1 MKFQRSAPR
10 VLIFSVVVVVIGM
23 AVLSNRL
30 FSGLTSAVEQDQFEL
45 IRALWSY
52 NLTAAENRA
61 LERAE
66 MIAALPAV
74 REAFA
79 ARDREGLLAQ
89 CAEMFKRQK
98 ERYGVDRAQFHF
110 PPAVSFLRLH
120 APEQHGDHQ
129 DQFRPMVVAV
139 NRDLFSR
146 KESAIAGTG
155 PAIFGVTPMTDAAGQ
170 HIGSFE
176 LGMNFGP
183 LLHALKAAYRLEM
196 ALFVEEQPLRQL
208 MFAEGLDPDVLTE
221 QNRRGKYIKFHS
233 TNWALMKELVS
244 EGDLSGPAEAQ
255 YVRSAQDVPYGVV
268 LLTLY
273 NNAGNPIGKV
283 AMARDFSSSRAAAGR
298 SLVWQGLLA
307 LSGIVALGGCHPDR
321 GAGPAAAAFGN
332 VEPDNLSSWQRA
344 GATSRSQRPRPSA
357 TRCKRWHRLTSSSGP
372 SRSSSPPT
380 PTKRSLHESPPS
392 LPVSCCPWPLQ
403 SLAGA
408 ELPEAA
414 AAAPP
419 DSLSSLP
426 MGKGLPVVVLNR
438 PALRGGG
445 PRSTRRKPPTRQRWI
460 CVCAGRTLRLQYP
473 PESAPQGFLEFR
485 DEAAAAK
492 MAEIWTPA
500 VSLSESL
507 RGALATNARPPDLSG
522 WTGRDDGAHDGHVRD
537 PLRGR
542 AVSF

>member
-1 MKFQRSAPR
+1 
-10 VLIFSVVVVVIGM
+10 
-23 AVLSNRL
+23 
-30 FSGLTSAVEQDQFEL
+30 
-45 IRALWSY
+45 
-52 NLTAAENRA
+52 
-61 LERAE
+61 
-66 MIAALPAV
+66 
-74 REAFA
+74 
-79 ARDREGLLAQ
+79 
-89 CAEMFKRQK
+89 MFKRQK

-155 PAIFGVTPMTDAAGQ
+155 PAIFGVTPMTDAGGQ

-221 QNRRGKYIKFHS
+221 QNRKGKYIKFHS

-307 LSGIVALGGCHPDR
+307 LSGIVALGGCHPNR
-321 GAGPAAAAFGN
+321 GAGPAAAALGN
-332 VEPDNLSSWQRA
+332 AKPAFCQSRTGPARPAYTRGRDPLRRAA
-344 GATSRSQRPRPSA
+344 GAGTGSREAQDQAGALRRRYRQRGISMRS
-357 TRCKRWHRLTSSSGP
+357 RL
-372 SRSSSPPT
+372 
-380 PTKRSLHESPPS
+380 
-392 LPVSCCPWPLQ
+392 
-403 SLAGA
+403 LAGLVLSMALAVPGRA
-408 ELPEAA
+408 ELAEAA

-426 MGKGLPVVVLNR
+426 MGKGLPVVVR
-438 PALRGGG
+438 IGLRYVEVTSIDETEADYTATVDL
-445 PRSTRRKPPTRQRWI
+445 RLRWQDLAARIPPG
-460 CVCAGRTLRLQYP
+460 VCASGLLGVSGRGRCG
-473 PESAPQGFLEFR
+473 EDGR
-485 DEAAAAK
+485 DLDAGGLF
-492 MAEIWTPA
+492 
-500 VSLSESL
+500 VESL

-522 WTGRDDGAHDGHVRD
+522 WTGRDDAADDGHVRD

>member
-10 VLIFSVVVVVIGM
+10 VLIFSVVVVVIAI

-30 FSGLTSAVEQDQFEL
+30 FSGLTSAVEEDQFEL

-66 MIAALPAV
+66 LIAALPAV

-79 ARDREGLLAQ
+79 GRDREALLAQ
-89 CAEMFKRQK
+89 CAEMFKRQR
-98 ERYGVDRAQFHF
+98 ERYGVDRAQFYF

-155 PAIFGVTPMTDAAGQ
+155 PAIFGVTPVTDATGQ

-176 LGMNFGP
+176 LGMSFGP
-183 LLHALKAAYRLEM
+183 LLHALRAAYRLEM
-196 ALFVEEQPLRQL
+196 ALFVEEQALRQL

-221 QNRRGKYIKFHS
+221 QNRRGRYIKVHS
-233 TNWALMKELVS
+233 TNWGLMKELVS

-273 NNAGNPIGKV
+273 NHAGNPIGKV

-307 LSGIVALGGCHPDR
+307 LTGIV
-321 GAGPAAAAFGN
+321 
-332 VEPDNLSSWQRA
+332 V
-344 GATSRSQRPRPSA
+344 
-357 TRCKRWHRLTSSSGP
+357 
-372 SRSSSPPT
+372 
-380 PTKRSLHESPPS
+380 
-392 LPVSCCPWPLQ
+392 
-403 SLAGA
+403 LAGVILIVVRGLLLRPLEMLSQKFVKLA
-408 ELPEAA
+408 E
-414 AAAPP
+414 
-419 DSLSSLP
+419 
-426 MGKGLPVVVLNR
+426 G
-438 PALRGGG
+438 
-445 PRSTRRKPPTRQRWI
+445 RRDQPI
-460 CVCAGRTLRLQYP
+460 AEVENLC
-473 PESAPQGFLEFR
+473 
-485 DEAAAAK
+485 DE
-492 MAEIWTPA
+492 MQ
-500 VSLSESL
+500 
-507 RGALATNARPPDLSG
+507 ALAK
-522 WTGRDDGAHDGHVRD
+522 AHEQ
-537 PLRGR
+537 LRTKPQRIPAGTDKE
-542 AVSF
+542 VSP

>member
-10 VLIFSVVVVVIGM
+10 VLIFSVVVVIIAM

-66 MIAALPAV
+66 LIAALPAV

-79 ARDREGLLAQ
+79 ARDREALLAQ

-155 PAIFGVTPMTDAAGQ
+155 PAIFGVTPVTDATGQ

-176 LGMNFGP
+176 LGMSFGP

-208 MFAEGLDPDVLTE
+208 MFAEGLDPDVLAE
-221 QNRRGKYIKFHS
+221 QNRRGKYTKVHS

-244 EGDLSGPAEAQ
+244 EGDLSGPAEAHTRPLGTGCA
-255 YVRSAQDVPYGVV
+255 VRRGVV
-268 LLTLY
+268 D
-273 NNAGNPIGKV
+273 AVQPRGQSD
-283 AMARDFSSSRAAAGR
+283 RQGR
-298 SLVWQGLLA
+298 
-307 LSGIVALGGCHPDR
+307 H
-321 GAGPAAAAFGN
+321 GAGLQQLEG
-332 VEPDNLSSWQRA
+332 
-344 GATSRSQRPRPSA
+344 G
-357 TRCKRWHRLTSSSGP
+357 SGP
-372 SRSSSPPT
+372 
-380 PTKRSLHESPPS
+380 L
-392 LPVSCCPWPLQ
+392 VG
-403 SLAGA
+403 LAGA
-408 ELPEAA
+408 SGADRP
-414 AAAPP
+414 
-419 DSLSSLP
+419 SSSW
-426 MGKGLPVVVLNR
+426 R
-438 PALRGGG
+438 
-445 PRSTRRKPPTRQRWI
+445 
-460 CVCAGRTLRLQYP
+460 
-473 PESAPQGFLEFR
+473 ES
-485 DEAAAAK
+485 
-492 MAEIWTPA
+492 
-500 VSLSESL
+500 S
-507 RGALATNARPPDLSG
+507 
-522 WTGRDDGAHDGHVRD
+522 
-537 PLRGR
+537 
-542 AVSF
+542 